1 MKKVYIAI
9 ILSLLAIMLW
19 FPISQYLSKV
29 AICKPLALNVKNI
42 ENGEKSNVRVYGF
55 SPLNKIIFLNETPKG
70 FETFNGYFR
79 NLNICFS
86 KKDMPI
92 NAEITISDIDTIIKM
107 RTDILKVISQNAE
120 EVVYYIPYNQK
131 ISLLSL
137 FISFLHWQSAQIL
150 IAALLLILFVFLS
163 IKNRRIIYRILI
175 YLYSVIKFSVRII
188 FKISIFLK
196 KCFRTF
202 ASILSK
208 IKGYIIKII
217 KLVIDSFK
225 NLIRRLQ
232 KLIFNI
238 LLTIKRKVIMSLD
251 MIISIN
257 KYLQHNS
264 NNLVSIKKSRNIIII
279 ISGILF
285 YIIFSFLSKFDDKV
299 RYHGDTID
307 YQTIAVNFA
316 KGYGFNI
323 TGGIESFDTYSFKL
337 VKDPG
342 RYDVSYKKEDLHG
355 KFLATV
361 NYFRTPGFPMF
372 MGVIYK
378 CFGVHPLIVRFL
390 QLLLLV
396 ISACIMIII
405 SYTLWGR
412 KGFYIGWISSL
423 IFLVCTYKIAEEIMT
438 ETLIIFMLS
447 LVILTM
453 IFFFKYK
460 NTVYTILT
468 GVIFGLALLVKG
480 SMIFIP
486 VFFGIAL
493 LIKIIKFKDYNLL
506 LKLCLI
512 TSITFLTI
520 MPWTIYINNLAS
532 KEITELKSFKKLIL
546 NGQYKTTNTG
556 TRMKIKFD
564 GLIKMYNKSDL
575 AYIIDKR
582 ILDIDFIFLSNN
594 GVTTLYDGNNEFC
607 LDGGDHGKEGD
618 ETDCASTST
627 KFYCNDGMDF
637 ESPIKRVVNF
647 YKHNTKLISI
657 IFPNK
662 LISGFLSLL
671 FYLSILMV
679 LIFDLIFVSLPYKI
693 RRYKV
698 FCLIFFLLLYIS
710 FLVLFEKDNFFVLGF
725 FRKHLWIFYI
735 FSIFLVIGTIIK
747 YKDLIVKQIPQV
759 FLIVFLNFFIITFI
773 YLGLERFTLPTYVA
787 IIPFTIFYFWELCKR
802 ILTETKSIEK

>member
-238 LLTIKRKVIMSLD
+238 LLTIKRKVIISLD
-251 MIISIN
+251 MIIRIN
-257 KYLQHNS
+257 KYLILTS
-264 NNLVSIKKSRNIIII
+264 NNLVNIKKYRNIIII
-279 ISGILF
+279 ITGILF

-299 RYHGDTID
+299 PFSGDSIG

-316 KGYGFNI
+316 KGHGFNI
-323 TGGIESFDTYSFKL
+323 YGGIDSFNTYCFKL
-337 VKDPG
+337 VNIIDVEEGVVHKKD
-342 RYDVSYKKEDLHG
+342 DLYGLHS
-355 KFLATV
+355 AQV
-361 NYFRTPGFPMF
+361 NYYRSPSYPIIIGL
-372 MGVIYK
+372 IYK
-378 CFGVHPLIVRFL
+378 IFGICPLIVKYI

-396 ISACIMIII
+396 IATCFLIIT
-405 SYTLWGR
+405 SYRLWGIR
-412 KGFYIGWISSL
+412 GFYIGWVSSIL
-423 IFLVCTYKIAEEIMT
+423 LLTCTYKVAGDIMT
-438 ETLIIFMLS
+438 EVMVLFILS
-447 LVILTM
+447 LIL
-453 IFFFKYK
+453 FLLVCFFKHK
-460 NTVYTILT
+460 RTIYAILI
-468 GVIFGLALLVKG
+468 GVIFGLAFLTKG
-480 SMIFIP
+480 SVIFIP
-486 VFFGIAL
+486 IIFAFSM
-493 LIKIIKFKDYNLL
+493 LIKIFRFKDFNLL
-506 LKLCLI
+506 GKLIVITCLA
-512 TSITFLTI
+512 FATI
-520 MPWTIYINNLAS
+520 LPWIIYINIKASEEIKELQFYRKQILNSQYRFNGSTTIVKKMLNEIVLKFDKKRVLHLIDKKINNIEFVFLS
-532 KEITELKSFKKLIL
+532 KEGGYT
-546 NGQYKTTNTG
+546 
-556 TRMKIKFD
+556 
-564 GLIKMYNKSDL
+564 
-575 AYIIDKR
+575 IIA
-582 ILDIDFIFLSNN
+582 
-594 GVTTLYDGNNEFC
+594 GNNEFC
-607 LDGGDHGKEGD
+607 TDGGFHWEGGGNISPF
-618 ETDCASTST
+618 STYQNT
-627 KFYCNDGMDF
+627 FYYNDGMEF
-637 ESPIKRVVNF
+637 KNPIKRVLNF
-647 YKHNTKLISI
+647 YKYNINLIPI

-662 LISGFLSLL
+662 IISGFFGLFFYLALL
-671 FYLSILMV
+671 FL
-679 LIFDLIFVSLPYKI
+679 LIIELLYVIIPFKI
-693 RRYKV
+693 RKYKV
-698 FCLIFFLLLYIS
+698 FNTIIFVLLCVS
-710 FLVLFEKDNFFVLGF
+710 FLYLFIKDNYFAAFF
-725 FRKHLWIFYI
+725 FRKHLYALYI
-735 FSIFLVIGTIIK
+735 FSFLIVLGIIFK
-747 YKDLIVKQIPQV
+747 YKRLIIKQIPQV
-759 FLIVFLNFFIITFI
+759 FFIVILNFVFVILLFI
-773 YLGLERFTLPTYVA
+773 GLERYTIPGYVVT
-787 IIPFTIFYFWELCKR
+787 IPFTVYYFLEVFKR
-802 ILTETKSIEK
+802 IKEAS